1 MKNIFKNAVLALLS
15 AVAFTGCV
23 EKEFEEITEVPL
35 TRCLVPM
42 DLDALINNGDEVTFM
57 WTVTKEA
64 ATYTL
69 SLSEDEGFSRAEEIS
84 VEAADVPYT
93 VKLTAD
99 KTYYWRVQAH
109 SGKLDDSKWAVAAE
123 PVNTSAVRDGLNP
136 QLTVRQKHT
145 RECWVVA
152 EDGADTARIEKEIK
166 EMPNYFSD
174 YDTTVHFIS
183 EEELLRDHR
192 GLPHGGSVIY
202 SGQTGDQKHVIEFSL
217 KLDSNPEFTG
227 SVLAAAARAAW
238 RMNLDGQS
246 GAKTMFDIAP
256 KYLSPCSD
264 EWLRAHYL

>member
-1 MKNIFKNAVLALLS
+1 MKKLLAICSIFFTVCATL
-15 AVAFTGCV
+15 TGCG
-23 EKEFEEITEVPL
+23 
-35 TRCLVPM
+35 
-42 DLDALINNGDEVTFM
+42 DNNDGH
-57 WTVTKEA
+57 
-64 ATYTL
+64 YTDDGNGAVI
-69 SLSEDEGFSRAEEIS
+69 EDS
-84 VEAADVPYT
+84 
-93 VKLTAD
+93 TAD
-99 KTYYWRVQAH
+99 KKYESTADRDDKTVRDHVRDAADGVGDA
-109 SGKLDDSKWAVAAE
+109 GKDIVDGAGDAGKEAIDGVKDARQYTV
-123 PVNTSAVRDGLNP
+123 PVEDALQAVRDGLNP